1 MLTTCPECQTTFR
14 VAQTQLDARRG
25 LLRCG
30 RCGAVFNGF
39 DSLLPELRVPP
50 AEPVA
55 RASGADAPPLVV
67 PPLPSTRPTPQG
79 APVSRPDRGDSGPP
93 ILSLDPPEE
102 AYAAI
107 QGQDRA
113 VADARQL
120 PARPAGAEVPSRP
133 VAPARGES
141 EAILLSELPGRGTA
155 GSAWRGLG
163 LGLVGL
169 LLALLLPL
177 QLVYFMRA
185 EIVAWQPELRPWF
198 SQACRR
204 LGCELPLARQVD
216 ALRVEASSLEID
228 AEQAAHARL
237 RVTFSN
243 RARVMQA
250 WPHFLLKLTD
260 TAGQPLAQR
269 AFASADYLPPD
280 RRGTPGMP
288 AMSELE
294 FQLDLHLGTLVAAG
308 YEVRPHYP

>member
-14 VAQTQLDARRG
+14 VTQAQLDARRG

-39 DSLLPELRVPP
+39 DSLLPELQMPP
-50 AEPVA
+50 AEMRGPKPRPDAKTQAPSPSA
-55 RASGADAPPLVV
+55 RAAP
-67 PPLPSTRPTPQG
+67 RPTSEPEFG
-79 APVSRPDRGDSGPP
+79 GIGPER
-93 ILSLDPPEE
+93 LSLDFTEAPRGENGGKNTSRLAPTPPPNPSEHSSS
-102 AYAAI
+102 ATL
-107 QGQDRA
+107 
-113 VADARQL
+113 AR
-120 PARPAGAEVPSRP
+120 S
-133 VAPARGES
+133 ES
-141 EAILLSELPGRGTA
+141 EAILLSDLPGRARA
-155 GSAWRGLG
+155 GAVWRGLA
-163 LGLVGL
+163 LGGVGL
-169 LLALLLPL
+169 LLAALLPL
-177 QLVYFMRA
+177 QLIYFMRA
-185 EIVAWQPELRPWF
+185 EIVAWHPELRPWF

-204 LGCELPLARQVD
+204 LGCELPLARQID

-269 AFASADYLPPD
+269 AFAPADYLPAD
-280 RRGTPGMP
+280 RQGTPGMP

-294 FQLDLHLGTLVAAG
+294 FQLDLHLGTLAAAG
-308 YEVRPHYP
+308 YEIRPHYP